1 MRQQQRCWQSSLPA
15 LGKLTALPARQSTQQ
30 CRSLFT
36 AARLGGCPPKARSG
50 PTGLRLAMPPRS
62 SLGRAPL
69 RSFANESREDIA
81 ARQQDLKNFVGGN
94 KAAPTKPASGEAGQV
109 MEGGLAAWFWIFPAI
124 TVCLGTWQVYRWQEK
139 KEMIRYR
146 KERLLEPTVDLPP
159 HLTDET
165 LRDFEFRHVEVS
177 GKFDPVR
184 EFVVRPRTRD
194 GQNGGLLLTPFRR
207 SDDGTIVL
215 VNRGWIPAAL
225 MNDIVQRRAMLDR
238 VSGDT
243 RLFGLIRPG
252 EKGGMFS
259 PENKLAD
266 EQWYWFEVDKMRQ
279 ALGLDYTPALLD
291 FVAASAPAAKDSYP
305 VPQPIVTK
313 LRDNHLNYIITWY
326 SLTVALVATMLLKG
340 RGRVRR

>member
-1 MRQQQRCWQSSLPA
+1 MLRVSIRRVTPAKEKAAPEEKMRQQQRCWQSSLPA
-15 LGKLTALPARQSTQQ
+15 LGKLTSLPARQSSQQ

-81 ARQQDLKNFVGGN
+81 ARQQDLKNFVGGGN
-94 KAAPTKPASGEAGQV
+94 KAAATKPASGEAGQV

-124 TVCLGTWQVYRWQEK
+124 TVYRWQEK

-252 EKGGMFS
+252 EK
-259 PENKLAD
+259 LASIHTTTSR
-266 EQWYWFEVDKMRQ
+266 EAE
-279 ALGLDYTPALLD
+279 GLFVQPVVEAARKDLL
-291 FVAASAPAAKDSYP
+291 
-305 VPQPIVTK
+305 
-313 LRDNHLNYIITWY
+313 
-326 SLTVALVATMLLKG
+326 
-340 RGRVRR
+340 GRVVVEPRDRLVSVLQQPHSRC